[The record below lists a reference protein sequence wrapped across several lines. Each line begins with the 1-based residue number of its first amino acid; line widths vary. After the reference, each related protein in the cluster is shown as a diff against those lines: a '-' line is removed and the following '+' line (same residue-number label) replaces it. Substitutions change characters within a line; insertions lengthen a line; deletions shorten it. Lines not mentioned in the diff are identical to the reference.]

1 MSSVAAGRT
10 DWGSAPRQEV
20 LAWWP
25 RPFRLSQTQ
34 PTFRGN
40 LKSVNQHSADPKF
53 SEEVKYGMAFFLE
66 YPQS

>member
-1 MSSVAAGRT
+1 MSAVAAGFT
-10 DWGSAPRQEV
+10 DCGSVLRQAV
-20 LAWWP
+20 PTWWP
-25 RPFRLSQTQ
+25 RSVRLSQTQ

-40 LKSVNQHSADPKF
+40 LKSVNQHFADPKI